1 MRRRAPGFIPV
12 RMARIPGVPARQAGL
27 LTRFVYR
34 MARKRV
40 GQVPE
45 PLAVAANH
53 GSVFRAYV
61 GYEYWLEKARRV
73 DARLKCLAS
82 LCAARQIGCPF

>member
-1 MRRRAPGFIPV
+1 
-12 RMARIPGVPARQAGL
+12 MARIPAVPARQAGL
-27 LTRFVYR
+27 LTRIVYR

-45 PLAVAANH
+45 PLAVAARH
-53 GSVFRAYV
+53 ASVFRATV
-61 GYEYWLEKARRV
+61 GYEFWLEKAKLV

-82 LCAARQIGCPF
+82 LRAAGLIGCPF